1 MLTDQFQFQPD
12 AIIELDGVVYAVY
25 FDTESLGDFPILA
38 KVDSMN
44 FVKDPSVIK
53 KLENEEEFASLYGYV
68 FRGHEDLLVSEIP
81 TLEPGQEAVEYRSV
95 MDTMEA
101 KLDAKGKEEGMA
113 WILDRDVQTAFLA
126 ATLTGQPISVDDL
139 KDTAWYNMST
149 EGQRNFMAEFYA
161 DNDAFQEKVANN
173 ISSIRAKIYGQ
184 GFKGDI
190 TSLTSTLAFGVASQA
205 YTPEEVDLYI
215 DYIGDNTFLTIAGG
229 EQVLPPELR
238 QYIDQFETVQGKST
252 AQSLI
257 KSYLGSEAVAGFMDD
272 GTLLRYAGMINN
284 GQTDMVNTELQ
295 SLHDN
300 MFPAFKG
307 SKYSTWNN
315 YYSNRA
321 SKIINGTSG
330 NQIVDL
336 TTKQKGIVND
346 LIIQSNGD
354 YQEFDKLIRKQY
366 RDAPGVKNAIIEGM
380 LGRVPQAV
388 SGVF

>member
-1 MLTDQFQFQPD
+1 
-12 AIIELDGVVYAVY
+12 
-25 FDTESLGDFPILA
+25 
-38 KVDSMN
+38 
-44 FVKDPSVIK
+44 
-53 KLENEEEFASLYGYV
+53 
-68 FRGHEDLLVSEIP
+68 
-81 TLEPGQEAVEYRSV
+81 
-95 MDTMEA
+95 
-101 KLDAKGKEEGMA
+101 MA

-238 QYIDQFETVQGKST
+238 QYINQFETVQGKST

-380 LGRVPQAV
+380 LARVPQAV